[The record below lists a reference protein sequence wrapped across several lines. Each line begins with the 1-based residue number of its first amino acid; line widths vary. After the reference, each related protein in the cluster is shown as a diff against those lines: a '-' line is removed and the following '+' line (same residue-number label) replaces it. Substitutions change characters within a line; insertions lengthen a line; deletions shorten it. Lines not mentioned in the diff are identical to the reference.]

1 VNVPE
6 NPVIGTRAFGSDP
19 ALVARHVAAAVRG
32 CQRLGVAA
40 CAKHFPGHGSTVED
54 SHLSLPVLLGDL
66 EAGLEPFRAAIAAG
80 VASIMTAHIKVNEDA
95 ATLDRAIV
103 HDLLRVELGFDGVI
117 LADALEMKGVSARHD
132 PADAAVLALEAGCD
146 ALIVGHDLGEE
157 ATESVV
163 AALAARL
170 DPDRLADA
178 ARRVD
183 ALAARATLT
192 PASVDRGL
200 LEGAAGRALLVD
212 GDVSFAQAPSIV
224 ELRPVAN
231 IAAGEAAYGL
241 ADTIVR
247 EGGEIPDAD
256 VYVVHDVHRHP
267 WMRAADRPGAVIIET
282 GLPVWHP
289 EHARGHI
296 STFGNGSRSLAAA
309 AELIA

>member
-1 VNVPE
+1 VV
-6 NPVIGTRAFGSDP
+6 
-19 ALVARHVAAAVRG
+19 
-32 CQRLGVAA
+32 
-40 CAKHFPGHGSTVED
+40 
-54 SHLSLPVLLGDL
+54 
-66 EAGLEPFRAAIAAG
+66 
-80 VASIMTAHIKVNEDA
+80 
-95 ATLDRAIV
+95 
-103 HDLLRVELGFDGVI
+103 

-132 PADAAVLALEAGCD
+132 PADAAVLAVEAGCD

-163 AALAARL
+163 AALAARV
-170 DPDRLADA
+170 DPGRLADA

-183 ALAARATLT
+183 VLAANATLT
-192 PASVDRGL
+192 PARVDRSL
-200 LEGAAGRALLVD
+200 LTGAAGRALVID
-212 GDVSFAQAPSIV
+212 GDVSFERAPSIV

-231 IAAGEAAYGL
+231 IAAGEAAHGL